1 MKYKRLKEKLLSK
14 LNNEL
19 DNKLEYIFENEDYA
33 TKLKFF
39 EFEGSTLELFYNLFF
54 NPFNIDAWLNKSTN
68 ILIRRQIKDIL
79 APFDDSE
86 ITPIIDIN
94 SIGFLKSIRNYVM
107 TKIKKGE
114 IVNIKSSFLNQTY
127 ICNISINSFQI
138 LNKYHKENCI
148 DSYILSEPINKHIL
162 LQFILNPFWNT
173 NGFITQKLED
183 DNMIINNNWSKIELD
198 FPITIDGRC
207 DDDTSYYESS

>member
-33 TKLKFF
+33 TKLKYF

-79 APFDDSE
+79 APFDNSE

-94 SIGFLKSIRNYVM
+94 SIGFLRSIRNYVM

-127 ICNISINSFQI
+127 ICNISINSF
-138 LNKYHKENCI
+138 
-148 DSYILSEPINKHIL
+148 
-162 LQFILNPFWNT
+162 
-173 NGFITQKLED
+173 
-183 DNMIINNNWSKIELD
+183 
-198 FPITIDGRC
+198 
-207 DDDTSYYESS
+207 